1 MMTLMME
8 YVVVEV
14 WLMVEK
20 VELLWGLN
28 TVV

>member
-20 VELLWGLN
+20 VEELWSLN
-28 TVV
+28 SRV